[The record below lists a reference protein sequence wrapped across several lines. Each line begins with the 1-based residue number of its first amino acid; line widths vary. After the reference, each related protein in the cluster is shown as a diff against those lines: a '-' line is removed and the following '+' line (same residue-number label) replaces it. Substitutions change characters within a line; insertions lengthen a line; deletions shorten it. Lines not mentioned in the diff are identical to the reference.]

1 MTLSIQFLTMV
12 SMIAG
17 GFYLGIALD
26 TFRRFQRH
34 WKQNVFLVYLME
46 ISFWLTQV
54 FILYFILFQVNLGE
68 LRFYVFVACLL
79 GFAAYQALAANLY
92 KRLLERMIVIAS
104 RIYQILHNLVKN
116 VIIAPIK
123 YVIQFL
129 IASVIFLFNMV
140 MLVLG
145 FVLKCVYLPLKWI
158 LNQIYR
164 LLPKKFKLILH
175 KIAGFCSKIQN
186 ICIKYWRLI
195 SSKRR

>member
-17 GFYLGIALD
+17 GFYLGITLD

-34 WKQNVFLVYLME
+34 WKRNVFLVYFME

-92 KRLLERMIVIAS
+92 KRLLERMIMIAA

-116 VIIAPIK
+116 FIIAPIR
-123 YVIQFL
+123 YLIQLL
-129 IASVIFLFNMV
+129 IACVIFLFNMV

-145 FVLKCVYLPLKWI
+145 FVLKCVYLPIKW
-158 LNQIYR
+158 LFKQIYR
-164 LLPKKFKLILH
+164 LLPKKFKLFLH
-175 KIAGFCSKIQN
+175 KIAGFYSKIQN
-186 ICIKYWRLI
+186 ICRKYWRLI